1 MIDKITKI
9 YTLTIQSLYVDSY
22 VHEHLQGMFTTIQN
36 LSAYRDWT
44 VLQQIF
50 FSVWMFYNFFCI
62 FTMMTFFTPENQK
75 EDDV

>member
-36 LSAYRDWT
+36 LSAYRD
-44 VLQQIF
+44 
-50 FSVWMFYNFFCI
+50 
-62 FTMMTFFTPENQK
+62 
-75 EDDV
+75 